1 MNLRQLSV
9 DQITNQDS
17 FCNQTF
23 TWINLCECDI
33 SYRGELVDKPPKE
46 KKLTSFD
53 WINRT
58 TFELLLLNKDML
70 LEEDISNN
78 KIRRLFIEE
87 EKLYDDVLSNQFG
100 ESKDDTLSLKISM
113 GINLALGNISKA
125 PLIWEQVV
133 KQYDSHMLK
142 EQLIE
147 EIGGV
152 DRTEQKKMKL

>member
-1 MNLRQLSV
+1 MSLKQLNV
-9 DQITNQDS
+9 EQITNKDS

-33 SYRGELVDKPPKE
+33 SYRGELVDKPPKA

-58 TFELLLLNKDML
+58 TFELLILNKDML
-70 LEEDISNN
+70 LEEDSNN
-78 KIRRLFIEE
+78 KIRRLFIAE
-87 EKLYDDVLSNQFG
+87 EKLYDDVLSSQFG

-133 KQYDSHMLK
+133 KQYESHMLK
-142 EQLIE
+142 NELNE
-147 EIGGV
+147 EIGSE
-152 DRTEQKKMKL
+152 DRIEQKKMKL